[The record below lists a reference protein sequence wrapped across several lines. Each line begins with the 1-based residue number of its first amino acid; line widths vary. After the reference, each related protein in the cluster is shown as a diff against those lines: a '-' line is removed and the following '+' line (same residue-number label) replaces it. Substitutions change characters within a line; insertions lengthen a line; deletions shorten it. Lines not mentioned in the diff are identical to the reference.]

1 MADSPLGSSDGFL
14 LFNLEIRWVLIL
26 MNADMAINLALESK
40 DAINCEL
47 IRTIHKA
54 PELTSLFFSFF
65 LKCSWIQAKRKKVF
79 VFLTVTAGLQGDPR
93 GGQGG

>member
-1 MADSPLGSSDGFL
+1 
-14 LFNLEIRWVLIL
+14 

-65 LKCSWIQAKRKKVF
+65 LKLFVDPSQKKKGVCVPDSYSRASGRSTRRTRWLRLF
-79 VFLTVTAGLQGDPR
+79 VTS
-93 GGQGG
+93 

>member
-1 MADSPLGSSDGFL
+1 
-14 LFNLEIRWVLIL
+14 
-26 MNADMAINLALESK
+26 MNTDMAINLALESK

-65 LKCSWIQAKRKKVF
+65 LKLFVDPSQKKKAF
-79 VFLTVTAGLQGDPR
+79 VFLTVTAGLQGEPG

>member
-1 MADSPLGSSDGFL
+1 MADSPLGSSAGFL

-54 PELTSLFFSFF
+54 PELTSLFFYFF
-65 LKCSWIQAKRKKVF
+65 PEIVRGSKPKEKKRLCS
-79 VFLTVTAGLQGDPR
+79 
-93 GGQGG
+93 